1 MIETPFGCCE
11 FSNFI
16 DTTLAVFD
24 FYGRVLAL
32 EFAPGTTSAP
42 SSAELSISVYNDG
55 VPEGEEGFAIVL
67 YVAEGELDARDVGFV
82 NVEDSV
88 AIIRL
93 REGGNTHQVH

>member
-1 MIETPFGCCE
+1 MNETPFGLFE
-11 FSNFI
+11 LSNFI
-16 DTTLAVFD
+16 NTTLAVFD

-32 EFAPGTTSAP
+32 EFAPGSTSTP

-88 AIIRL
+88 VIIRL
-93 REGGNTHQVH
+93 REGGNAHQVH